1 MKACFL
7 AAAMSILLCA
17 HAQAELKWEQT
28 VIVLNA
34 APGDKQAVGHFKYQN
49 VGQTPVHIRS
59 ADTSCGCTVARSQ
72 KNDVAP
78 GEKGEIT
85 ATFNIGDRTGLQ
97 QKSITVK
104 TDEPRNPVT
113 VLTLKTLIGQA
124 LTIKPTFVYWQ
135 IGEELKPKTIVA
147 QFNKNMPATTL
158 DVASSSPEFLHK
170 VERGPAPGEYRIN
183 VQPRQATKPL
193 TATLTIK
200 TGYPAGAPKTYTVT
214 MRVMSGA
221 AAAH

>member
-7 AAAMSILLCA
+7 AAAMSIFLCA
-17 HAQAELKWEQT
+17 HAHAELKWEQT
-28 VIVLNA
+28 VIALHA
-34 APGDKQAVGHFKYQN
+34 APGDKQAVGHFQYQN

-85 ATFNIGDRTGLQ
+85 ATFNIGERTGLQ

-104 TDEPRNPVT
+104 TDDPRNPVA
-113 VLTLKTLIGQA
+113 VLTLKTFIGQA
-124 LTIKPTFVYWQ
+124 LTLKPALVYWQ
-135 IGEELKPKTIVA
+135 MGEEPKPKTIVA
-147 QFNKNMPATTL
+147 RIDKNVPVKSL
-158 DVASSSPEFLHK
+158 DVVSSSPEFLHK

-183 VQPRQATKPL
+183 VQPWQTTKPL

-200 TGYPAGAPKTYTVT
+200 TGYPAGSPKTYTVT
-214 MRVMSGA
+214 MRVMPGA
-221 AAAH
+221 AAR